1 MSKYYLSKRLKR
13 LKFGWKTGKNYRV
26 YLAYGCKIDHSA
38 VVVKDAAASFPLYR
52 DRLDLK
58 LMLEAENYDTEYEH
72 I

>member
-1 MSKYYLSKRLKR
+1 M
-13 LKFGWKTGKNYRV
+13 
-26 YLAYGCKIDHSA
+26 AYGCKIDHSA